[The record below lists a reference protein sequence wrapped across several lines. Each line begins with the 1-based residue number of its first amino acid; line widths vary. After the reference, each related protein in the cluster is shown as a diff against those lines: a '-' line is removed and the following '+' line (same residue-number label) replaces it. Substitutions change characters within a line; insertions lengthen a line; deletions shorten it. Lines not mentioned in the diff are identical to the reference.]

1 MFTGLI
7 EAIGTVRQA
16 QLRGGQMNL
25 EVNLGPSVSQGTR
38 LGDSIAVN
46 GVCLTVSELHGG
58 CARFDISGESLSKT
72 TLKHLT
78 SGSKVNL
85 ERAISAQGRFGGHF
99 VQGHIDGTGTIAAIR
114 KQGDYATFRFSAP
127 PELLTQMVLKGS
139 VAVDGV
145 SLTIAALD
153 QSGFE
158 VALIPTT
165 LRDTIW
171 HLSSVGDAV
180 NIETDM
186 LLKMV
191 RRQIEQL
198 LPESGTLTAEN
209 LKSLGF

>member
-99 VQGHIDGTGTIAAIR
+99 VQG
-114 KQGDYATFRFSAP
+114 
-127 PELLTQMVLKGS
+127 
-139 VAVDGV
+139 
-145 SLTIAALD
+145 
-153 QSGFE
+153 
-158 VALIPTT
+158 
-165 LRDTIW
+165 
-171 HLSSVGDAV
+171 
-180 NIETDM
+180 
-186 LLKMV
+186 
-191 RRQIEQL
+191 
-198 LPESGTLTAEN
+198 
-209 LKSLGF
+209 